1 MLRRI
6 YLLLFRKQGKVF
18 FDDKIR
24 AQKAGARTAVENTY
38 AFDFDFTKKKR
49 ILKR

>member
-18 FDDKIR
+18 FADKIR
-24 AQKAGARTAVENTY
+24 AQKARARTAAENTY

>member
-1 MLRRI
+1 M
-6 YLLLFRKQGKVF
+6 F

-24 AQKAGARTAVENTY
+24 AQKARARTAAENTY